1 MAGIAKDKRLCRVLV
16 TVLAVLAGTALPAGC
31 APPNWP
37 PRVGQP
43 YPDLEFVNH
52 DGRAIRMSDF
62 NGRILLVE
70 PIGMNCPACNGFAGA
85 GRKGGFEGLQSQGG
99 LDSIEQYL
107 SEYAGTR
114 LGPELVLV
122 HLLLYDFTM
131 GAPNLEDARMWA
143 EHFDL
148 TDQKNVYV
156 VYSERDL
163 RGDASYNLIPGFQL
177 VDRDSILRKD
187 STGHHPRHN
196 LWKELLPEVRNLLDQ
211 QYTPVI
217 Q

>member
-1 MAGIAKDKRLCRVLV
+1 MAGIAKDERLSRVLV
-16 TVLAVLAGTALPAGC
+16 TALAVVLGTALPVGC

-37 PRVGQP
+37 PQVGQP

-62 NGRILLVE
+62 KGRVLLVE
-70 PIGMNCPACNGFAGA
+70 PIGMNCPACNAFAGA
-85 GRKGGFEGLQSQGG
+85 GRKGGFEGVKPQGG
-99 LDSIEQYL
+99 LGSIERYL
-107 SEYAGTR
+107 HEDAGTT
-114 LGPELVLV
+114 LGRDLV
-122 HLLLYDFTM
+122 HLLLYDFAM
-131 GAPNLEDARMWA
+131 GAPKLEDARMWA

-148 TDQKNVYV
+148 TGRPNVYV

-196 LWKELLPEVRNLLDQ
+196 LWKELLPEVRGLLDRESSFR
-211 QYTPVI
+211 
-217 Q
+217 

>member
-1 MAGIAKDKRLCRVLV
+1 MAGIAKDERPSRVLV
-16 TVLAVLAGTALPAGC
+16 TALAVVLGTALPVSC

-37 PRVGQP
+37 PQVGQP

-62 NGRILLVE
+62 KGRVLLVE
-70 PIGMNCPACNGFAGA
+70 PIGMNCPACNAFAGA
-85 GRKGGFEGLQSQGG
+85 GRKGGFEGVKPQGG
-99 LDSIEQYL
+99 LGSIERYL
-107 SEYAGTR
+107 REYAGTT
-114 LGPELVLV
+114 LGRDLVLV
-122 HLLLYDFTM
+122 HLLLYEFTM
-131 GAPNLEDARMWA
+131 GAPKLEDAQLWA

-148 TDQKNVYV
+148 TGQKNVYV

-177 VDRDSILRKD
+177 VDRLSILRKD

-196 LWKELLPEVRNLLDQ
+196 LWKELLPEVKRLLDRESAFR
-211 QYTPVI
+211 
-217 Q
+217 